1 MSAIFLALCG
11 VSVVAEILLYVGL
24 FLAVWA
30 TVLYGVS
37 AVRQLREPSTS
48 A

>member
-1 MSAIFLALCG
+1 VLAL
-11 VSVVAEILLYVGL
+11 
-24 FLAVWA
+24 WA
-30 TVLYGVS
+30 TVLYGAS